1 MKKIRFNEGW
11 KFHLE
16 EKDELFSDFAL
27 AKYSDGSGGAARY
40 LPHNNWKDVT
50 LPHDWAV
57 EMEKDLLSDT
67 FAGARSNTNYHRFTT
82 EKRTLS
88 DKVCNIGWYRKEF
101 DFDPAWRG
109 KKIFLR
115 FEGIYRD
122 SILWVNGAYMDRHAS
137 GYTPFTVDIT
147 DHLVEGEI
155 NSVAVRVDSDQHEG
169 WWYEGSGIY
178 RNVYLFIGEPCY
190 IKEDETFI
198 RPETDGSIKTDFV
211 AVNDSDKGFKGS
223 AVLRIFDGAK
233 ELSST
238 ELPVTLEPYSEA
250 ALSCDMK
257 LSSFKLWSLEEP
269 KLYSL
274 SIELGKDCQSTRF
287 GFRTAVFDK
296 DKGFLLN
303 GKPVKIWG
311 ACCHQDFGGVG
322 IALSDNLHYHKIAL
336 LKEMGCNAYRSAHHA
351 PAPEILD
358 ACDELGIM
366 VMDETRLFGSSP
378 EAKRQLTDLIKRDR
392 NHPSIIIWSLG
403 NEEFSVQNKPVSA
416 RLMASASRLAKALD
430 PTRAVCYGG
439 NNGPDFVGANSTSEV
454 RGLNYI
460 HNAKDGNWVDI
471 YHAEH
476 PDQPIIGT
484 EEASFVLSRG
494 ATKNDLSSLT
504 LDSTGNV
511 TMPWGET
518 AKGWV
523 KYFAKRDYLAG
534 SFMWTGFD
542 YRGEPNPFVTAN
554 VASSFGVIDLCGNPK
569 PIFYYY
575 KSWWTDEPV
584 LKLSPHWNGK
594 KGEKMTVSAFTN
606 CESIKLY
613 LNGRLIEER
622 KVEKFDAPVF
632 EIDFEPGELAV
643 EGIKDGKYLWDRL
656 RSSGAVSSVKATT
669 LLKAENEN
677 DVTVIE
683 LEGLDKN
690 KRPCLNASDYVSVE
704 AINGEIIGV
713 GNGDPACLDYEVK
726 PEREEIELIR
736 AFQCEG
742 KLYNLPER
750 VPNRLNTRAD
760 WIEYKEPYPN
770 MENDFRLVAKYSN
783 PESQTVTKEYIAS
796 FTSPREYQYVEF
808 ERLEGKC
815 TVYLNGKPLG
825 DNFSPHHRVTANRVR
840 PFRFYCKTKRGE
852 NVLKVVCEHDP
863 MLHTP
868 ISGKVKLARTVEEP
882 WQVRLHYGKATVFC
896 KGDEIR
902 LKTKK
907 L

>member
-1 MKKIRFNEGW
+1 
-11 KFHLE
+11 
-16 EKDELFSDFAL
+16 
-27 AKYSDGSGGAARY
+27 
-40 LPHNNWKDVT
+40 
-50 LPHDWAV
+50 
-57 EMEKDLLSDT
+57 
-67 FAGARSNTNYHRFTT
+67 
-82 EKRTLS
+82 
-88 DKVCNIGWYRKEF
+88 
-101 DFDPAWRG
+101 
-109 KKIFLR
+109 
-115 FEGIYRD
+115 
-122 SILWVNGAYMDRHAS
+122 
-137 GYTPFTVDIT
+137 
-147 DHLVEGEI
+147 
-155 NSVAVRVDSDQHEG
+155 
-169 WWYEGSGIY
+169 
-178 RNVYLFIGEPCY
+178 
-190 IKEDETFI
+190 
-198 RPETDGSIKTDFV
+198 
-211 AVNDSDKGFKGS
+211 
-223 AVLRIFDGAK
+223 
-233 ELSST
+233 
-238 ELPVTLEPYSEA
+238 
-250 ALSCDMK
+250 
-257 LSSFKLWSLEEP
+257 
-269 KLYSL
+269 
-274 SIELGKDCQSTRF
+274 
-287 GFRTAVFDK
+287 
-296 DKGFLLN
+296 
-303 GKPVKIWG
+303 
-311 ACCHQDFGGVG
+311 
-322 IALSDNLHYHKIAL
+322 
-336 LKEMGCNAYRSAHHA
+336 
-351 PAPEILD
+351 
-358 ACDELGIM
+358 M

-439 NNGPDFVGANSTSEV
+439 NNGPDFVGANSQSEV

-460 HNAKDGNWVDI
+460 HNGKNGDWVDI

-494 ATKNDLSSLT
+494 AAKNDLSSLT

-613 LNGRLIEER
+613 LNGRLIKEQVVER
-622 KVEKFDAPVF
+622 FDAPTF

-726 PEREEIELIR
+726 PEKEEIELIR

-783 PESQTVTKEYIAS
+783 TESQTVTKEYIAS

-868 ISGKVKLARTVEEP
+868 ISGRVKLARTVEEP

-896 KGDEIR
+896 KGKEVK

-907 L
+907 I

>member
-1 MKKIRFNEGW
+1 MKKILFNNHW

-16 EKDELFSDFAL
+16 EKDGLFSDFAL

-155 NSVAVRVDSDQHEG
+155 NSVAVGVDSDQHEG

-198 RPETDGSIKTDFV
+198 RPETDGSVKTDFV

-238 ELPVTLEPYSEA
+238 ELPVDLEPYSEA

-439 NNGPDFVGANSTSEV
+439 NNGPDFVGANSQSEV

-460 HNAKDGNWVDI
+460 HNGKNGDWVDI

-494 ATKNDLSSLT
+494 AAKNDLSSLT

-613 LNGRLIEER
+613 LNGRLIKEQVVER
-622 KVEKFDAPVF
+622 FDAPTF

-726 PEREEIELIR
+726 PEKEEIELIR

-783 PESQTVTKEYIAS
+783 TESQTVTKEYIAS

-868 ISGKVKLARTVEEP
+868 ISGRVKLARTVEEP

-896 KGDEIR
+896 KGKEVK

-907 L
+907 I

>member
-1 MKKIRFNEGW
+1 MKKILFNNHW

-16 EKDELFSDFAL
+16 EKDGLFSDFAL

-198 RPETDGSIKTDFV
+198 RPETDGSVKTDFV

-238 ELPVTLEPYSEA
+238 ELPVDLEPYSEA

-439 NNGPDFVGANSTSEV
+439 NNGPDFVGANSQSEV

-460 HNAKDGNWVDI
+460 HNGKNGDWVDI

-494 ATKNDLSSLT
+494 AAKNDLSSLT

-613 LNGRLIEER
+613 LNGRLIKEQVVER
-622 KVEKFDAPVF
+622 FDAPTF

-726 PEREEIELIR
+726 PEKEEIELIR

-783 PESQTVTKEYIAS
+783 TESQTVTKEYIAS

-868 ISGKVKLARTVEEP
+868 ISGRVKLARTVEEP

-896 KGDEIR
+896 KGKEVK

-907 L
+907 I